1 MSGTRGTWGRREV
14 HVGFWWRN
22 QRERVDSEDLCVNG
36 RIIVTIIVCD
46 L

>member
-1 MSGTRGTWGRREV
+1 MWGRREV

-22 QRERVDSEDLCVNG
+22 QRERADLEDLCVSG
-36 RIIVTIIVCD
+36 RIIGTITVCD